1 MIRGGD
7 IGVVAVPA
15 IFPSDS
21 EAGDRQTR
29 AGSILRSV
37 LVVVLCVNASLAV
50 LLAYVIFLHFPY
62 FTLHHVEVMGN
73 HRLSGAEVIEASE
86 VETGTNLLTLDL
98 GVVAGRLKRHPWV
111 KAVSVYR
118 RLPGSLVIEIQERNP
133 RAILAAGKL
142 YYVDEQGEIFT
153 RVLPGNSVRYPLL
166 TGVTS
171 EELSRKGSDVRKS
184 VRRGLVV
191 LDALERSTSG
201 LAASSVSEVR
211 VSVDRGLTLHTNRG
225 RTVVLGTED
234 FELKLRRYER
244 LKRFLTRRGEWNN
257 AKFIDLDFEDRALV
271 SPGRAREQG

>member
-1 MIRGGD
+1 MLRGGD
-7 IGVVAVPA
+7 IGMAAVPA

-21 EAGDRQTR
+21 EAGDRQSG

-37 LVVVLCVNASLAV
+37 LLVMLCGNAALAV

-73 HRLSGAEVIEASE
+73 HHLSGAEVIEASE

-98 GVVAGRLKRHPWV
+98 GAVASRLKRHPWV

-118 RLPGSLVIEIQERNP
+118 KLPGRLVIEIQERNP

-166 TGVTS
+166 TGVTL
-171 EELSRKGSDVRKS
+171 EELSKKGAEVRKS
-184 VRRGLVV
+184 VRRGLMV
-191 LDALERSTSG
+191 LEALEKGVSG
-201 LAASSVSEVR
+201 LAVASVNEVR
-211 VSVDRGLTLHTNRG
+211 ISLDRGLTLHTNRG
-225 RTVVLGTED
+225 RTLVLGTED